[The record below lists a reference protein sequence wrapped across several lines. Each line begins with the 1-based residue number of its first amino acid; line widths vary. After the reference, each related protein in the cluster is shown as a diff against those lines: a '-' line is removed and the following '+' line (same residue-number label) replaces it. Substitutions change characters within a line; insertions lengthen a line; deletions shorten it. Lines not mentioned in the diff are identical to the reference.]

1 MRSPRISAQRSLR
14 PSTPERAAIKQ
25 ALWSLQ
31 LYASGYQAA
40 QLPADV
46 RPISIDEA
54 TEIVSRGSDEH
65 AMQRRTRVLRRFRP
79 QLFGTGTEEWQ
90 PCDDDAKRERR
101 NAQWRS
107 ECAARFTS
115 SNRRSLAQPIERFE
129 RVVAAEAT
137 DQAFAPCVATAD
149 DPDYDPVR
157 GRSRLYSTLTARREM
172 GLDLAQLLDPRGWDE
187 CSDLFEETYEVE
199 PDGNGGYREKP
210 TPPEAYGRSWQ
221 GLLYEFAD
229 VGPQAVENILWV
241 RFAVT
246 RVCDPIMP
254 YYLDPERRNKSRW
267 DRENRR
273 LRDEVDYRDFT
284 WRKDRYGKGCPA
296 RQDGSGARRSEGAGD
311 CHCPVDAVEIQYE
324 LHDSLSYRVGPLTLP
339 GMMRQNSGYLRAW
352 SRRDDYT
359 DIECVKNIRFG
370 RLSRWSISGAFD
382 FGEMLNYTAA
392 AFLSLWIGEIEQ
404 IVPCC
409 TQRRAKPSS

>member
-1 MRSPRISAQRSLR
+1 MRSPRISALRPPR
-14 PSTPERAAIKQ
+14 PSTPKRVATKE

-31 LYASGYQAA
+31 LYASGYKGA
-40 QLPADV
+40 QLPADM

-54 TEIVSRGSDEH
+54 TETIGGLSDEH

-79 QLFGTGTEEWQ
+79 QLFKTGGDEWQ
-90 PCDDDAKRERR
+90 PCADEAARETR
-101 NAQWRS
+101 NARWRT
-107 ECAARFTS
+107 ECH
-115 SNRRSLAQPIERFE
+115 ERF
-129 RVVAAEAT
+129 RVPNRPVPRPPIRRMEQWSSVDVANP
-137 DQAFAPCVATAD
+137 DFARCVATAD

-157 GRSRLYSTLTARREM
+157 GRSRLYSTLTARRCM
-172 GLDLAQLLDPRGWDE
+172 DLDLAQLLDPRGWDE
-187 CSDLFEETYEVE
+187 CSDLFEDTFEVE
-199 PDGNGGYREKP
+199 PDGAGGYREKP
-210 TPPEAYGRSWQ
+210 TPPKAFGRSWQ

-246 RVCDPIMP
+246 RLCDGVLP
-254 YYLDPERRNKSRW
+254 YYLDPERRNPSQW
-267 DRENRR
+267 DRANRR
-273 LRDEVDYRDFT
+273 QRDDRDYRDFS
-284 WRKDRYGKGCPA
+284 WRGPRYDEYRERAIASGSSCPEGGGDCGCPL
-296 RQDGSGARRSEGAGD
+296 
-311 CHCPVDAVEIQYE
+311 DAVEIQYE

-352 SRRDDYT
+352 SRSDGYT

-409 TQRRAKPSS
+409 TQRKAKLST